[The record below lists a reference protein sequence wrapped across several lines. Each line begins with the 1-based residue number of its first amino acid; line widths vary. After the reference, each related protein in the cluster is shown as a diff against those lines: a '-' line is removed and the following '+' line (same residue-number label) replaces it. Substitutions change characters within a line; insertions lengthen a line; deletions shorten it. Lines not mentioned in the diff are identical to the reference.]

1 MSTLSYADD
10 LRTASNTFRPFRPDP
25 VQPAVLAAALERARL
40 ASWRMV
46 TVTDPA
52 MRLAIRDAH
61 LPHWRAHLAD
71 TGGARILA
79 ADAPARQ
86 ARELRIAD
94 TFALNLHEAPVLLV
108 LLGRAAGSLRTTAL
122 AELADGLRSEGMDAA
137 PLPCVAGPCAR
148 ELARL
153 LAVEDGLVVSGVLAA
168 RPVR

>member
-1 MSTLSYADD
+1 MSTLSLADD
-10 LRTASNTFRPFRPDP
+10 LRTAPTTFRPFRPDP
-25 VQPAVLAAALERARL
+25 VQPAVLSAALERAKL
-40 ASWRMV
+40 ASWRLV

-61 LPHWRAHLAD
+61 LPHWRRHLAD
-71 TGGARILA
+71 TGGAKILA

-86 ARELRIAD
+86 ARDLRTAD

-122 AELADGLRSEGMDAA
+122 TELAEGLRIEGMDAA
-137 PLPCVAGPCAR
+137 PLPCVRACR
-148 ELARL
+148 EELADL
-153 LAVEDGLVVSGVLAA
+153 LRVEDGLVVSGVLAA